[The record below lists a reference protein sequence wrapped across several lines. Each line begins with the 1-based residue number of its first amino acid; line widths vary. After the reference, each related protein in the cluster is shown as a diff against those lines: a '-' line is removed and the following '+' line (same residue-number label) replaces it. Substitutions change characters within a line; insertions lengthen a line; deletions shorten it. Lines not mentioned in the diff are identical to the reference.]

1 MTGKVILSPHNLGG
15 RVPRSEGNKKRLTK
29 SAKKRHNQA
38 TMARRQ
44 AETRTGKPNSGN
56 SR

>member
-1 MTGKVILSPHNLGG
+1 M
-15 RVPRSEGNKKRLTK
+15 PRSDGNKKRLTK